1 MVNFYIYYKKYIY
14 IHSDGTIQ
22 GLIYIYIYILVCI
35 LTKRIFNSSSEIYIF
50 GPPFP
55 KNLQI
60 NPRNP
65 TNR

>member
-1 MVNFYIYYKKYIY
+1 MVNFYIYYNIYIC